1 MPSNEKEWPGPR
13 LRGGSWRWQGL
24 AAVQVSVV
32 MWRWMRSKAPE
43 LDLEGIYEELDK
55 PQGRILGGGV
65 PECKHSERKASPG
78 LVQGREFTVKES
90 RGVCQGWV
98 DGER

>member
-1 MPSNEKEWPGPR
+1 M
-13 LRGGSWRWQGL
+13 
-24 AAVQVSVV
+24 
-32 MWRWMRSKAPE
+32 
-43 LDLEGIYEELDK
+43 GIYEDLDK
-55 PQGRILGGGV
+55 PQGRILQGGV

-78 LVQGREFTVKES
+78 VVQGREFTVKEG